1 MLFDIGQHD
10 QRCVVDSKFG
20 QEIRHAKVKT
30 KQKRRK
36 FLLIKISIGLNSNF
50 MELISTYFLSSI
62 SSSNWW
68 FVSANIRILQRS
80 NCDRNDKM
88 YGIRMVR
95 PPSSYNHHTSMV
107 PLWVVE
113 WNMPNWLSNSFGT
126 VVELLGVYE
135 RFGLRM
141 VLCGF
146 VFSLVWG
153 ADSGDALA
161 FDFATVKN

>member
-1 MLFDIGQHD
+1 ML
-10 QRCVVDSKFG
+10 RWKRSKKDENSYYLRF
-20 QEIRHAKVKT
+20 QME
-30 KQKRRK
+30 
-36 FLLIKISIGLNSNF
+36 LNPNF

-68 FVSANIRILQRS
+68 FVSANIRILQWS

-135 RFGLRM
+135 RFGLRI

-153 ADSGDALA
+153 ADSGDAFA
-161 FDFATVKN
+161 FDFATVKKNQISQLDNNFYLY